1 MPTIAT
7 RLRIDDWD
15 EQPVAQFDDGSR
27 ITRATVRLTEG
38 ADGLTSGGFESV
50 MYYRPDGTSDYV
62 AVLHLLATLDGRSG
76 SFAAAGRGAF
86 DGTTASGEYALVP
99 DSMTG
104 ELDGLVGVCTSTSTE
119 ADYPFMPLELRYDL
133 P

>member
-1 MPTIAT
+1 MPTITT
-7 RLRIDDWD
+7 RLRIADWD

-27 ITRATVRLTEG
+27 ITRATVRLDEG
-38 ADGLTSGGFESV
+38 VDGLTSGSFESV
-50 MYYRPDGTSDYV
+50 MYYRPDGTSHYV

-76 SFAAAGRGAF
+76 VLVAAGSGAF

-99 DSMTG
+99 ASTTG
-104 ELDGLVGVCTSTSTE
+104 ELDGLVGLCTSSSTE